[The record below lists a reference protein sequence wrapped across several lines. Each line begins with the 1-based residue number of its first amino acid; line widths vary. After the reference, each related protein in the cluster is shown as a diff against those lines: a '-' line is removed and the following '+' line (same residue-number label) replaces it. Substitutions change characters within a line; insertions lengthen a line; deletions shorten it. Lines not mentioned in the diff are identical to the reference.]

1 MQALRKLLFPFSL
14 IYSFVVY
21 LRNLFYNK
29 GIFKSTEYKLP
40 LICVGNLSV
49 GGTGKTPMTE
59 FLIALLKNTYKV
71 AVLSRGYKRKSEG
84 FILSNKNTKVEDI
97 GDEPFQYHAKFN
109 NIHIAVDADRRNGIS
124 QLQELVN
131 PDLILL
137 DDAFQHRKV
146 KAGFNILLTA
156 YNDLY
161 VNDFMLPAG
170 NLRDNRR
177 EAKRADIIV
186 VTKCPVSISKD
197 EKNALIK
204 KLTPKAYQKVF
215 FTTIKYNDLVK
226 SIEAEININSLQS
239 EKFTLVTGIA
249 NPKPLVDH
257 LSNEGFNFEHLNFP
271 DHHNFSD
278 SEIKKLKKHPLIVT
292 TEKDYVRLK
301 NKISNLYY
309 IGIKIEFLFDEKNE
323 FSDSIIKY
331 IESY

>member
-215 FTTIKYNDLVK
+215 FTTIKYNDVVK
-226 SIEAEININSLQS
+226 STEAEININSLQS

-257 LSNEGFNFEHLNFP
+257 LSNEGFSFEHLNFP

-309 IGIKIEFLFDEKNE
+309 IGIKMEFLFNEKNE

>member
-186 VTKCPVSISKD
+186 VTKCPISISED

-204 KLTPKAYQKVF
+204 KLAPKAYQKVF

-257 LSNEGFNFEHLNFP
+257 LSNEGFSFEHLNFP